1 MSYSNPNLQFTRE
14 KRFTT
19 ITDESEDPKILAKK
33 DQEPLII
40 SGQGVLVFKMSVPV
54 TSESETTLTFLS
66 TSNIGER
73 LSVKLTQHSIS
84 LHRNEEKLTEST
96 TTGLSSHE
104 RAFYW
109 LSLDAQKQQILFGI
123 GEARMETLSF
133 SYSFGSSHETKKYLE
148 SLSSFIYNSEHLL
161 MLRILR
167 DPILEA
173 VPLIVKNTDTL
184 TMDDIALSSFM
195 PRANLSSI
203 GRQLYDNISGKN
215 FVLDTPDFPDFSS
228 AIEHSIATEG
238 CWCHTKLKEKA
249 GEFGGHNEKMV
260 YLRITLGKNGGE
272 SPGVPYVMEI
282 WPPGCFSP
290 IHNHAGANAVIRVLH
305 GQINVTL
312 FPYLDHVEPF
322 GNQIFSVGDVTW
334 ISPTLNQFHQL
345 KNPNENGPT
354 CITIQCYMY
363 DENDTG
369 HYDYFDYI
377 DDTDEIG
384 HYEPDADLDF
394 IDFKKIM
401 KEEWNQRN

>member
-1 MSYSNPNLQFTRE
+1 MSYSNPSFQSVRE
-14 KRFTT
+14 KRFTSFT
-19 ITDESEDPKILAKK
+19 EESEETEISAKK
-33 DQEPLII
+33 DQELLII
-40 SGQGVLVFKMSVPV
+40 RGQGVLVFKISDKVKV
-54 TSESETTLTFLS
+54 TSEAKVNFTFLS
-66 TSNIGER
+66 TSNS
-73 LSVKLTQHSIS
+73 LSVELTKSSILLLRNGKKLV
-84 LHRNEEKLTEST
+84 EST

-133 SYSFGSSHETKKYLE
+133 SYSFGSSPETKKYLE
-148 SLSSFIYNSEHLL
+148 SLSSFTYNSSVQI
-161 MLRILR
+161 LRILR

-173 VPLIVKNTDTL
+173 VPLLVKNTDTL
-184 TMDDIALSSFM
+184 TMDDIALNSFM

-203 GRQLYDNISGKN
+203 GRQLFDNISGKN

-249 GEFGGHNEKMV
+249 GEFGGHNEKKV

-322 GNQIFSVGDVTW
+322 GNQVFSVGDVTW

-345 KNPNENGPT
+345 KNPNENSPT

-369 HYDYFDYI
+369 HYDYFDYL
-377 DDTDEIG
+377 DDADEIG
-384 HYEPDADLDF
+384 HYEPDADMDF
-394 IDFKKIM
+394 IDFKRLI
-401 KEEWNQRN
+401 KEEWNLRN